1 MWRCAALILWP
12 RLLTMYAY
20 LMILR
25 SISFWNCK
33 VSFTCSISECVKL
46 LEIWFYII
54 VRALSLSYTQSVCRS
69 VLVHFFVFGLSKISL
84 YSTSKFQEVLWWFDL
99 FNLFSWFTVISIGF
113 PDFSMMFI
121 VQHIVA
127 LVIPMR
133 GIRHILWPGQ
143 KLHAASRL
151 IFLTYLV

>member
-54 VRALSLSYTQSVCRS
+54 VRALSWSYTQSVCRS
-69 VLVHFFVFGLSKISL
+69 VLVHFFVFGWSKISL
-84 YSTSKFQEVLWWFDL
+84 NSTSKFQEVLWWFDL
-99 FNLFSWFTVISIGF
+99 VNLFSRFTVISIGF
-113 PDFSMMFI
+113 PRFFNDVHCTTHYCARNSD
-121 VQHIVA
+121 A
-127 LVIPMR
+127 
-133 GIRHILWPGQ
+133 RHT
-143 KLHAASRL
+143 
-151 IFLTYLV
+151 TYSLARTEITCCQ

>member
-54 VRALSLSYTQSVCRS
+54 VRALSWSYTQSVCRS

-84 YSTSKFQEVLWWFDL
+84 NSTSKFQEVLWWFDL
-99 FNLFSWFTVISIGF
+99 VNLFSRFTVISIGF
-113 PDFSMMFI
+113 SRFFNDVHCTTHYCARNSD
-121 VQHIVA
+121 A
-127 LVIPMR
+127 S
-133 GIRHILWPGQ
+133 IRHILWPGQ